1 LWNARYGLLDR
12 EERVRNKPQRTEKL
26 EEEKNEQLKAAVKPK
41 EVQVVESGRLVLGI
55 IIVEKY
61 GFLSYNML

>member
-1 LWNARYGLLDR
+1 MLDR